1 MKHIYLLLLLISLR
15 ALGQQKGL
23 NYQAVILDPNT
34 IEIPGQVIA
43 GQPLA
48 KGKVWVRFTLISQAG
63 IDYEEIQQTTTDDYG
78 LINLTIGTGNSTA
91 ALGTNASSGIARYS
105 QFDAI
110 VWDEKLKRLKV
121 AVNFSG
127 SGNYIEVSNQQL
139 TFTPYALYA
148 ESVDYKNVRDAPRNL
163 SQFNN
168 DVGYLVPKDIEPL
181 KRDLGLA
188 LVGGQENAAKIE
200 ANQVANNLRFIVVD
214 QSISKL
220 SDQVDQNSSTL
231 LSMSNTLNDHEVRL
245 QQNVSQIQNTSSS
258 IMGQIGN
265 LQNQISTTQNALS
278 SITSVYELAANKSA
292 AIDLGNSQPSNS
304 LYPTQ
309 LAVKSYVD
317 NAMTNVV
324 TTGTPD
330 ATTLATGK
338 IQLAGDL
345 AGTATAPTVPGLT
358 LKESLSNKSTDVS
371 ADGTSNTKYPSVK
384 AVKDYVDIATT
395 GIAFQAALNAKA
407 DINSPTFTGTPY
419 LPSGSTGVTQSPGNN
434 STSLATTSFVQTAMA
449 NATVADADATTKGKV
464 QLAGD
469 LGGTAAAPIIAKLQ
483 GATLSSSAPTLGQVL
498 KYNGTAWVPDAVVL
512 AEAQTLSLTGTTVTL
527 SGTNSSVTLPAV
539 GDATSSVTG
548 KVQLA
553 GDLGGVATSPNVVKI
568 QGIPVSNTA
577 PAIGQVLKYDGT
589 SYVPNSSILAE
600 TQVLSLAGTTLS
612 ISGTS
617 SSVVLPSSSSAA
629 VGLMQLAGDIGGTA
643 TVPKVVGI
651 QGVPVSTTVP
661 TTGQVLKYDGTN
673 YVPSNSIMTET
684 QTLGLSGS
692 TLTISGTNSS
702 VVLPIAADATSSTNG
717 IMRLAG
723 DLGGTAASPLV
734 AKLQGRTLSS
744 TTPTTGQVLKF
755 DGTQWAPGNTVTTET
770 QTLALSGST
779 ITISGTNSSVV
790 LPVAADATTTTNGIM
805 RLAGDLGG
813 TGSTAAAPVISD
825 NAITTVKLATG
836 AVTDA
841 KFSGILSLAKG
852 GTGSATQNF
861 VDLTTAQ
868 TVAGAKTFSGDFAV
882 GASKMTVASSTGNM
896 VIAGTLTAGGIL
908 YPNTNGTSGY
918 VLTSNGSGAATWA
931 SVPVTS
937 LSGTLSVANG
947 GTGSTTK
954 NFVDLTTNQIIA
966 GDKTFT
972 GTTAT
977 NDLNGTNGFFSSTLG
992 TNGATSLGSTL
1003 IVSGNV
1009 TFNGTAN
1016 ALGNISSGTW
1026 NGSTIAVA
1034 RGGTGATSLT
1044 GMLKGNGTFA
1054 VSQAIINTDYSLV
1067 RFVSDEY
1074 TISTPGQTTFTLTQT
1089 PNVNTTVRLFINGVR
1104 ISKTALSV
1112 SGTTLTYNPTN
1123 NGSASLILND
1133 RVQIDYYY

>member
-1 MKHIYLLLLLISLR
+1 MKHLYLLFLLISVSVW
-15 ALGQQKGL
+15 GQQKGL

-63 IDYEEIQQTTTDDYG
+63 IDYEEVQQTTTDDFG
-78 LINLTIGTGNSTA
+78 LINLTIGSGNSTA
-91 ALGTNASSGIARYS
+91 SLGADASSGIARYS
-105 QFDAI
+105 QFDSI
-110 VWDEKLKRLKV
+110 LWDEKLKRLKV
-121 AVNFSG
+121 SVNFTG
-127 SGNYIEVSNQQL
+127 SGNYTEVSNQQL

-148 ESVDYKNVRDAPRNL
+148 ESVDYKNVRDAPKNL

-181 KRDLGLA
+181 KKEIGLA
-188 LVGGQENAAKIE
+188 VIGGQENAAKIE
-200 ANQVANNLRFIVVD
+200 ANQVANNLRFVVID

-220 SDQVDQNSSTL
+220 SEQVDQNSSTL
-231 LSMSNTLNDHEVRL
+231 LTMSNTLNDHETRL

-258 IMGQIGN
+258 IMGQIGY
-265 LQNQISTTQNALS
+265 LQNQISSTQNALS
-278 SITSVYELAANKSA
+278 SITSVYELAANKSTA
-292 AIDLGNSQPSNS
+292 LDLGNSQPSNT

-317 NAMTNVV
+317 NAMSNVITV
-324 TTGTPD
+324 GTPD

-338 IQLAGDL
+338 VQLAGDL
-345 AGTATAPTVPGLT
+345 AGTATAPTVPGLVF
-358 LKESLSNKSTDVS
+358 KESLSNKSTDVA
-371 ADGTSNTKYPSVK
+371 ADASSNTKYPSVK
-384 AVKDYVDIATT
+384 AVKDYVDVATT

-449 NATVADADATTKGKV
+449 NATVVDANATTKGKV

-469 LGGTAAAPIIAKLQ
+469 LGGTAAAPIVAKLQ
-483 GATLSSSAPTLGQVL
+483 GATLSSSSPTTGQVL

-512 AEAQTLSLTGTTVTL
+512 AEAQTLSLSGTTVTL

-539 GDATSSVTG
+539 GDATSSATG

-553 GDLGGVATSPNVVKI
+553 GDLGGVATAPNVVKI
-568 QGIPVSNTA
+568 QGIPVSTA
-577 PAIGQVLKYDGT
+577 TPSIGQVLKYDGT

-600 TQVLSLAGTTLS
+600 TQVLSLSGSTLS

-617 SSVVLPSSSSAA
+617 SSVVLPLSTSSS
-629 VGLMQLAGDIGGTA
+629 VGLMQLAGDLGGTA

-651 QGVPVSTTVP
+651 QGIPVATTTPV
-661 TTGQVLKYDGTN
+661 TGQVLKYDGTN

-702 VVLPIAADATSSTNG
+702 VVIPIAADATTSTNG
-717 IMRLAG
+717 ILRLAG

-734 AKLQGRTLSS
+734 AKIQGKTVSS
-744 TTPTTGQVLKF
+744 TAPTTGQVLKY
-755 DGTQWAPGNTVTTET
+755 DGTQWAPGSTVTTET
-770 QTLALSGST
+770 QTLSLSGST

-790 LPVAADATTTTNGIM
+790 LPVAADATTTANGIL

-813 TGSTAAAPVISD
+813 TGTTAAAPVISD
-825 NAITTVKLATG
+825 NAITTVKLASG

-841 KFSGILSLAKG
+841 KFSGTLSIAKG

-861 VDLTTAQ
+861 VDLSTAQ
-868 TVAGAKTFSGDFAV
+868 TVGGAKTFSG
-882 GASKMTVASSTGNM
+882 NM
-896 VIAGTLTAGGIL
+896 VVGGTLTAGGIL

-918 VLTSNGSGAATWA
+918 VLTSNGVGGATWA

-966 GDKTFT
+966 GDKSFT

-977 NDLNGTNGFFSSTLG
+977 YDLNGTNGFFASSLG

-1016 ALGNISSGTW
+1016 ALGNVSSGTW
-1026 NGSTIAVA
+1026 NGSTIAVG

-1054 VSQAIINTDYSLV
+1054 VTQAVINTDYSLV
-1067 RFVSDEY
+1067 RLVSDEY
-1074 TISTPGQTTFTLTQT
+1074 VIATPGQTAFTLTQT
-1089 PNVNTTVRLFINGVR
+1089 PNVNSTIRLFINGVR
-1104 ISKTALSV
+1104 ISKNALSV
-1112 SGTTLTYNPTN
+1112 SGTILTYNPAN
-1123 NGSASLILND
+1123 NGAASLIVND

>member
-1 MKHIYLLLLLISLR
+1 MKHLYLLFLLISVSVW
-15 ALGQQKGL
+15 GQQKGL

-63 IDYEEIQQTTTDDYG
+63 IDYEEVQQTTTDDFG
-78 LINLTIGTGNSTA
+78 LINLTIGSGNSTA
-91 ALGTNASSGIARYS
+91 SLGADASSGIARYS
-105 QFDAI
+105 QFDSI
-110 VWDEKLKRLKV
+110 LWDEKLKRLKV
-121 AVNFSG
+121 SVNFTG
-127 SGNYIEVSNQQL
+127 SGNFTEVSNQQL

-148 ESVDYKNVRDAPRNL
+148 ESVDYKNVRDAPKNL

-181 KRDLGLA
+181 KKEIGLA
-188 LVGGQENAAKIE
+188 VIGGQENAAKIE
-200 ANQVANNLRFIVVD
+200 ANQVANNLRFVVID

-220 SDQVDQNSSTL
+220 SEQVDQNSSTL
-231 LSMSNTLNDHEVRL
+231 LTMSNTLNDHETRL

-258 IMGQIGN
+258 IMGQIGY
-265 LQNQISTTQNALS
+265 LQNQISSTQNALS
-278 SITSVYELAANKSA
+278 SITSVYELAANKSTA
-292 AIDLGNSQPSNS
+292 LDLGNSQPSNT

-317 NAMTNVV
+317 NAMYNVITV
-324 TTGTPD
+324 GTPD

-338 IQLAGDL
+338 VQLAGDL
-345 AGTATAPTVPGLT
+345 AGTATAPTVPGLVF
-358 LKESLSNKSTDVS
+358 KESLSNKSTDVA
-371 ADGTSNTKYPSVK
+371 ADASSNTKYPSVK
-384 AVKDYVDIATT
+384 AVKDYVDVATT

-449 NATVADADATTKGKV
+449 NVTVPDANATTKGKV

-469 LGGTAAAPIIAKLQ
+469 LGGTAAAPIVAKLQ
-483 GATLSSSAPTLGQVL
+483 GATLSSSSPTTGQVL

-512 AEAQTLSLTGTTVTL
+512 AEAQTLSLSGTTVTL

-539 GDATSSVTG
+539 GDATSSATG

-553 GDLGGVATSPNVVKI
+553 GDLGGVATAPNVVKI

-600 TQVLSLAGTTLS
+600 TQVLSLSGSTLS

-617 SSVVLPSSSSAA
+617 SSVVLPSSTSSS
-629 VGLMQLAGDIGGTA
+629 VGLMQLAGDLGGTA
-643 TVPKVVGI
+643 SVPKVVGI
-651 QGVPVSTTVP
+651 QGIPVATTTPV
-661 TTGQVLKYDGTN
+661 TGQVLKYDGTN

-702 VVLPIAADATSSTNG
+702 VVIPIAADATTSTNG
-717 IMRLAG
+717 ILRLAG

-734 AKLQGRTLSS
+734 AKIQGKTVSS
-744 TTPTTGQVLKF
+744 TAPTTGQVLKY
-755 DGTQWAPGNTVTTET
+755 DGTQWAPGSTVTTET
-770 QTLALSGST
+770 QTLSLSGST

-790 LPVAADATTTTNGIM
+790 LPVAADATTTTNGIL

-813 TGSTAAAPVISD
+813 TGTTAAAPVISD
-825 NAITTVKLATG
+825 NAITTVKLASG

-841 KFSGILSLAKG
+841 KFSGTLSIAKG

-861 VDLTTAQ
+861 VDLSTAQ
-868 TVAGAKTFSGDFAV
+868 TVGGAKTFSG
-882 GASKMTVASSTGNM
+882 NM
-896 VIAGTLTAGGIL
+896 VVGGTLTAGGIL

-918 VLTSNGSGAATWA
+918 VLTSNGVGGATWA

-966 GDKTFT
+966 GDKSFT

-977 NDLNGTNGFFSSTLG
+977 YDLNGTNGFFASSLG

-1016 ALGNISSGTW
+1016 ALGNVSSGTW
-1026 NGSTIAVA
+1026 NGSTIAVG

-1054 VSQAIINTDYSLV
+1054 VTQAVINTDYSLV
-1067 RFVSDEY
+1067 RLVSDEY
-1074 TISTPGQTTFTLTQT
+1074 VIATPGQTAFTLTQT
-1089 PNVNTTVRLFINGVR
+1089 PNVNSTIRLFINGVR
-1104 ISKTALSV
+1104 ISKNALSV
-1112 SGTTLTYNPTN
+1112 SGTTLTYNPAN
-1123 NGSASLILND
+1123 NGAASLIVND

>member
-1 MKHIYLLLLLISLR
+1 MKHLYLLFLLISVSVW
-15 ALGQQKGL
+15 GQQKGL

-63 IDYEEIQQTTTDDYG
+63 IDYEEVQQTTTDDFG
-78 LINLTIGTGNSTA
+78 LINLTIGSGNSTA
-91 ALGTNASSGIARYS
+91 SLGADASSGIARYS
-105 QFDAI
+105 QFDSI
-110 VWDEKLKRLKV
+110 LWDEKLKRLKV
-121 AVNFSG
+121 SVNFTG
-127 SGNYIEVSNQQL
+127 SGNFTEVSNQQL

-148 ESVDYKNVRDAPRNL
+148 ESVDYKNVRDAPKNL

-181 KRDLGLA
+181 KKEIGLA
-188 LVGGQENAAKIE
+188 VIGGQENAAKIE
-200 ANQVANNLRFIVVD
+200 ANQVANNLRFVVID

-220 SDQVDQNSSTL
+220 SEQVDQNSSTL
-231 LSMSNTLNDHEVRL
+231 LTMSNTLNDHETRL

-258 IMGQIGN
+258 IMGQIGY
-265 LQNQISTTQNALS
+265 LQNQISSTQNALS
-278 SITSVYELAANKSA
+278 SITSVYELAANKSTA
-292 AIDLGNSQPSNS
+292 LDLGNSQPSNT

-317 NAMTNVV
+317 NAMSNVITV
-324 TTGTPD
+324 GTPD

-338 IQLAGDL
+338 VQLAGDL
-345 AGTATAPTVPGLT
+345 AGTATAPTVPGLVF
-358 LKESLSNKSTDVS
+358 KESLSNKSTDVA
-371 ADGTSNTKYPSVK
+371 ADASSNTKYPSVK
-384 AVKDYVDIATT
+384 AVKDYVDVATT

-449 NATVADADATTKGKV
+449 NVTVPDANATTKGKV

-469 LGGTAAAPIIAKLQ
+469 LGGTAAAPIVAKLQ
-483 GATLSSSAPTLGQVL
+483 GATLSSSSPTTGQVL

-512 AEAQTLSLTGTTVTL
+512 AEAQTLSLSGTTVTL

-539 GDATSSVTG
+539 GDATSSATG

-553 GDLGGVATSPNVVKI
+553 GDLGGVATAPNVVKI

-600 TQVLSLAGTTLS
+600 TQVLSLSGSTLS

-617 SSVVLPSSSSAA
+617 SSVVLPSSTSSS
-629 VGLMQLAGDIGGTA
+629 VGLMQLAGDLGGTA
-643 TVPKVVGI
+643 SVPKVVGI
-651 QGVPVSTTVP
+651 QGIPVATTTPV
-661 TTGQVLKYDGTN
+661 TGQVLKYDGTN

-702 VVLPIAADATSSTNG
+702 VVIPIAADATTSTNG
-717 IMRLAG
+717 ILRLAG

-734 AKLQGRTLSS
+734 AKIQGKTVSS
-744 TTPTTGQVLKF
+744 TAPTTGQVLKY
-755 DGTQWAPGNTVTTET
+755 DGTQWAPGSTVTTET
-770 QTLALSGST
+770 QTLSLSGST

-790 LPVAADATTTTNGIM
+790 LPVAADATTTANGIL

-813 TGSTAAAPVISD
+813 TGTTAAAPVISD
-825 NAITTVKLATG
+825 NAITTVKLASG

-841 KFSGILSLAKG
+841 KFSGTLSIAKG

-861 VDLTTAQ
+861 VDLSTAQ
-868 TVAGAKTFSGDFAV
+868 TVGGAKTFSG
-882 GASKMTVASSTGNM
+882 NM
-896 VIAGTLTAGGIL
+896 VVGGTLTAGGIL

-918 VLTSNGSGAATWA
+918 VLTSNGVGGATWA

-966 GDKTFT
+966 GDKSFT

-977 NDLNGTNGFFSSTLG
+977 YDLNGTNGFFASSLG

-1016 ALGNISSGTW
+1016 ALGNVSSGTW
-1026 NGSTIAVA
+1026 NGSTIAVG

-1054 VSQAIINTDYSLV
+1054 VTQAVINTDYSLV
-1067 RFVSDEY
+1067 RLVSDEY
-1074 TISTPGQTTFTLTQT
+1074 VIATPGQTAFTLTQT
-1089 PNVNTTVRLFINGVR
+1089 PNVNSTIRLFINGVR
-1104 ISKTALSV
+1104 ISKNALSV
-1112 SGTTLTYNPTN
+1112 SGTILTYNPAN
-1123 NGSASLILND
+1123 NGAASLIVND